1 MEQRHPLRALRARHA
16 AVTIVALPSPG
27 TGPVPSMSES
37 SLDATRD
44 AGSVLRWFRYLYR
57 VPLLLMHL
65 SICLPITMLCVVAPP
80 LARIRTGRDDT
91 LDELMIRWWQGNLMR
106 IFGFRLR
113 RFGTPLPGATL
124 FVANHVS
131 WVDISMLH
139 SQRVMG
145 FVAKREIAGW
155 PLVGWLATK
164 GQTIFHQRGN
174 TESLGGVLQEML
186 LRLQSGK
193 PVGVFP
199 EGRTRG
205 GTEVGPFH
213 ARIFQAA
220 VEAGVPVQPVAL
232 RYGERGNAQA
242 VVAFGERESFFANIV
257 RLLGEPSRLAEVH
270 FLEPIRA
277 LDIEGRR
284 RLADTSRQR
293 IIAAMES

>member
-1 MEQRHPLRALRARHA
+1 MEQRHPRRALRAGHA

-65 SICLPITMLCVVAPP
+65 SICLPITMLCVVVLP

>member
-1 MEQRHPLRALRARHA
+1 MEQRHPRRALRAGHA

-27 TGPVPSMSES
+27 AGPVPSMSES

-57 VPLLLMHL
+57 VPLLLVHL

-186 LRLQSGK
+186 LRLRSGK

>member
-1 MEQRHPLRALRARHA
+1 
-16 AVTIVALPSPG
+16 
-27 TGPVPSMSES
+27 MSES
-37 SLDATRD
+37 SLDATHD
-44 AGSVLRWFRYLYR
+44 AGGPLRWFRYLYR
-57 VPLLLMHL
+57 VPLLLLHL
-65 SICLPITMLCVVAPP
+65 CVFLPIATLCMVTPP
-80 LARIRTGRDDT
+80 LARIRIGPEDT
-91 LDELMIRWWQGNLMR
+91 LGERMVRWWQGSLMR

-113 RFGTPLPGATL
+113 HFGTPLPGATL

-139 SQRVMG
+139 SRRVMG

-155 PLVGWLATK
+155 PLVGWLAIK

-174 TESLGGVLQEML
+174 TESLGGVLQAML
-186 LRLQSGK
+186 LRLHSGK

-232 RYGERGNAQA
+232 RYGVRGNAQA

-284 RLADTSRQR
+284 RLADAARQR
-293 IIAAMES
+293 IVAAMES

>member
-1 MEQRHPLRALRARHA
+1 MEQRHPLRALRAGHA

-186 LRLQSGK
+186 LRLRSGK

>member
-1 MEQRHPLRALRARHA
+1 MEQRHPRRGLRAGHA
-16 AVTIVALPSPG
+16 AVTIVAPPSPG